1 MGKKF
6 FITGTD
12 TDVGKTYYSV
22 KLLREYAK
30 EGYSTLGYCDS
41 MSTVMISVSF
51 STISLFCNVSIFP
64 FFNY

>member
-22 KLLREYAK
+22 TLLREYAK
-30 EGYSTLGYCDS
+30 EGYSTLGIKP
-41 MSTVMISVSF
+41 ISSGYDAD
-51 STISLFCNVSIFP
+51 TKD
-64 FFNY
+64 

>member
-30 EGYSTLGYCDS
+30 EGYSTLGIKP
-41 MSTVMISVSF
+41 ISSGYDADTKINDDAKSF
-51 STISLFCNVSIFP
+51 MKRPVLKFQ
-64 FFNY
+64 